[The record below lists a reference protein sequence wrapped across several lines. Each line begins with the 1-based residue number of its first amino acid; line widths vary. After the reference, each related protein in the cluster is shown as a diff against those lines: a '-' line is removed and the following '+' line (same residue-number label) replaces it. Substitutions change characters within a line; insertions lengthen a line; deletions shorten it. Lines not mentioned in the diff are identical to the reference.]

1 MFIKA
6 VCVGKGRRGEKM
18 RKEED
23 GGEGRRRGERAS
35 SRHILQDGSS
45 CVSYERISH

>member
-23 GGEGRRRGERAS
+23 GGEGRGGERDS
-35 SRHILQDGSS
+35 SPHILQDGNS